1 MRIYPHQQDTGGFFI
16 AVLEKKHNAP
26 WENDKRYS
34 LNRRLLPWESEADWQ
49 VRRTLHC
56 NIYKLYILLKIT
68 SIWKPEYN
76 TEKGSPCGD
85 CRSLPSRRG
94 EGTSDEAL
102 RTPAVIAAEFQ
113 TYWTG

>member
-16 AVLEKKHNAP
+16 AVLEKKHDAP

-49 VRRTLHC
+49 VTGALHC

-68 SIWKPEYN
+68 SIWK
-76 TEKGSPCGD
+76 
-85 CRSLPSRRG
+85 L
-94 EGTSDEAL
+94 GTNLTKCINPYSHFFMVFFSKPYKCL
-102 RTPAVIAAEFQ
+102 VKCP
-113 TYWTG
+113 